1 MNIVVGMYLFAVAA
15 FIVGVVYGDF
25 TAEGRDGN

>member
-1 MNIVVGMYLFAVAA
+1 MNIVVGMYLFAVAT

-25 TAEGRDGN
+25 TADKK